1 MKVSKHPK
9 FQSLF
14 TLLSGLHFFQFSF
27 LTKSWVFDSPTHS
40 LAQSQQPNSLRLGFV
55 ESDTLLPKS
64 VDLVEGN
71 GGPGAIKQV
80 NFAQGVPV
88 RYVKY
93 KIDVLD
99 ESSLS
104 YADTVIEGGELS
116 DKVEKVT
123 HEIKFVS
130 TSDGGCS
137 ANSVTKFYTTEGV
150 NLSEDEPRG

>member
-1 MKVSKHPK
+1 M
-9 FQSLF
+9 LC
-14 TLLSGLHFFQFSF
+14 G
-27 LTKSWVFDSPTHS
+27 
-40 LAQSQQPNSLRLGFV
+40 
-55 ESDTLLPKS
+55 
-64 VDLVEGN
+64 
-71 GGPGAIKQV
+71 I
-80 NFAQGVPV
+80 

-104 YADTVIEGGELS
+104 YADTMIEGGELS

-137 ANSVTKFYTTEGV
+137 ANSVTKFYTIESAISQKM
-150 NLSEDEPRG
+150 NLRLAKKVLWDSLSLWNPSPS